1 MSTTNPKLPLN
12 QGSAILPALPS
23 WLAYTQ
29 GNVWHVKPYSGLDA
43 NSGKSPRDA
52 FKTVAKAHDAMTAN
66 QNDICLFYAES
77 NVSATTTDYQ
87 SSVLTWSKDLCHL
100 IGVNAG
106 NRISP
111 RSRIA
116 AISSWTSANP
126 TMVVS
131 ADGCYISGIQIWSGM
146 DDVTT
151 LGALKVTGQ
160 RNNFQRCHIAGMGVA
175 AYNDIA
181 DAYSLL
187 LSGTSCAEN
196 EFHECT
202 IGANIQT
209 LGAAV
214 NSQIRTAALCFDN
227 HFYDCEVRLKAGHN
241 TNAIYLRVP
250 TTTMQGQLS
259 FNNCRFTN
267 NGANTLTY
275 GAVIHA
281 SAGGKVY
288 FKGTS
293 IDATDVASADETN
306 IFVDSTGVN
315 NASSLFVVTET
326 T

>member
-1 MSTTNPKLPLN
+1 MSWKGVLIRNTPV
-12 QGSAILPALPS
+12 LPALPP
-23 WLAYTQ
+23 WLTFSQ
-29 GNVWHVKPYSGLDA
+29 GNFYFIKP
-43 NSGKSPRDA
+43 NSGNDGSHGRDPDHA
-52 FKTVAKAHDAMTAN
+52 VRTVAQAHSLMTAG
-66 QNDICLFYAES
+66 QNDVAFLMQES

-100 IGVNAG
+100 IGINNGISV
-106 NRISP
+106 SP

-116 AISSWTSANP
+116 AISSWTSADP
-126 TMVVS
+126 TMIVS
-131 ADGCYISGIQIWSGM
+131 ADGCYIAGIQVWSGM
-146 DDVTT
+146 DDATT

-160 RNNFQRCHIAGMGVA
+160 RNRFERCHIAGMGVA

-187 LSGTSCAEN
+187 LSGSSCAEN

-202 IGANIQT
+202 IGANIQA

-214 NSQIRTAALCFDN
+214 NSQILTAGLCFSN
-227 HFYDCEVRLKAGHN
+227 RFYDCEVRLNAGHATN
-241 TNAIYLRVP
+241 TVYLRVP
-250 TTTMQGQLS
+250 TTTMQGQLL
-259 FNNCRFTN
+259 FKDCMFTN
-267 NGANTLTY
+267 NGTSTLTY

-288 FKGTS
+288 FKDCA

-306 IFVDSTGVN
+306 IFVDSKGGN